1 MATSRM
7 GRGGGPRLA
16 ELADDDRMVL
26 GSIPVTSKLILEPA
40 VKTFCSVRGCRNF
53 ALTI

>member
-16 ELADDDRMVL
+16 ELADDQMVL
-26 GSIPVTSKLILEPA
+26 DSIPVTSKLIYEPA